1 MQTAPA
7 FARRY
12 VDLHIHTIHSDGS
25 STVKEVVEAAARK
38 GLAAIAITDHDCID
52 AYPEA
57 IEAGT
62 QVGIEVI
69 PGLELSSEIEG
80 TDLHILGYFIDT
92 SNSTLNR
99 RLTEMKEARIIRA
112 RKMVENLNRQGID
125 LRFET
130 VLSIAGVGA
139 IGRPHIAAAMLREEL
154 VYSFRE
160 AFEKYLGYGLPA
172 YVEKY
177 RMQPR
182 EVFDLIKQAG
192 GIPVL
197 AHPGVTNIDGRIP
210 EFIRDGV
217 LGIEA
222 YHTEHSAMF
231 QQNYVKTARK
241 NGLAVTGG
249 SDFHNSSH
257 NKSEIGVPRVP
268 YATVKSLKEVR
279 SRLLQEEPIQ

>member
-25 STVKEVVEAAARK
+25 HTVKDVVETAALK

-57 IEAGT
+57 LKAGA

-80 TDLHILGYFIDT
+80 TDLHILGYFIDC
-92 SNSTLNR
+92 SDPTLTR
-99 RLTEMKEARIIRA
+99 RLTEMKEARYVRA

-125 LRFET
+125 LRFDT
-130 VLSIAGVGA
+130 VLSIAGIGA

-160 AFEKYLGYGLPA
+160 AFEKYLGY
-172 YVEKY
+172 
-177 RMQPR
+177 
-182 EVFDLIKQAG
+182 
-192 GIPVL
+192 
-197 AHPGVTNIDGRIP
+197 
-210 EFIRDGV
+210 
-217 LGIEA
+217 
-222 YHTEHSAMF
+222 
-231 QQNYVKTARK
+231 
-241 NGLAVTGG
+241 
-249 SDFHNSSH
+249 
-257 NKSEIGVPRVP
+257 
-268 YATVKSLKEVR
+268 
-279 SRLLQEEPIQ
+279 

>member
-25 STVKEVVEAAARK
+25 STVQEVLEAASRK

-52 AYPEA
+52 AYPFALEL
-57 IEAGT
+57 GS
-62 QVGIEVI
+62 QSGIEVI

-80 TDLHILGYFIDT
+80 TDLHILGYFIDIA
-92 SNSTLNR
+92 NPTLNR
-99 RLTEMKEARIIRA
+99 RLTQMKEARYVRA
-112 RKMVENLNRQGID
+112 RKIVENLNTQGID
-125 LRFET
+125 LRFDT

-139 IGRPHIAAAMLREEL
+139 IGRPHIAAALLREEL

-177 RMQPR
+177 RMHPK
-182 EVFDLIKQAG
+182 EVFDLIKHAG

-197 AHPGVTNIDGRIP
+197 AHPGVTKIDERIP

-222 YHTEHSAMF
+222 YHTEHSAAF
-231 QQNYVKTARK
+231 QQNYIKIARK
-241 NGLAVTGG
+241 NGLAITGG
-249 SDFHNSSH
+249 SDFHSSNH

-268 YATVKSLKEVR
+268 YSAVKSLKELHSALV
-279 SRLLQEEPIQ
+279 QEELAK

>member
-57 IEAGT
+57 IETGT
-62 QVGIEVI
+62 HMGIEVI

-99 RLTEMKEARIIRA
+99 RLTEMKEARFIRA

-182 EVFDLIKQAG
+182 EVFDLVKQAG

-197 AHPGVTNIDGRIP
+197 AHPGVTDIDGRIP

-222 YHTEHSAMF
+222 YHTEHSAPL

-268 YATVKSLKEVR
+268 YATVKSLKDVR
-279 SRLLQEEPIQ
+279 SRLLQEEPVP

>member
-25 STVKEVVEAAARK
+25 STVKEVLEAAAHK
-38 GLAAIAITDHDCID
+38 GLAAIAITDHDCVD

-57 IEAGT
+57 LERGT
-62 QVGIEVI
+62 QLGIEVI

-80 TDLHILGYFIDT
+80 TDLHILGYFIDIA
-92 SNSTLNR
+92 NATLTR
-99 RLTEMKEARIIRA
+99 RLTEMKEARYVRA
-112 RKMVENLNRQGID
+112 RKIVENLNKDGID
-125 LRFET
+125 LRFDT

-177 RMQPR
+177 RMHPR
-182 EVFDLIKQAG
+182 EVFELIKQAG

-197 AHPGVTNIDGRIP
+197 AHPGVTKVDERIP
-210 EFIRDGV
+210 EFIQDGV
-217 LGIEA
+217 LGIET
-222 YHTEHSAMF
+222 YHTEHSAAY
-231 QQNYVKTARK
+231 QQNYIKIARK
-241 NGLAVTGG
+241 NGLAFTGG

-268 YATVKSLKEVR
+268 YGTVKSLKEVR
-279 SRLLQEEPIQ
+279 SKLMQEGPAP

>member
-7 FARRY
+7 FTRRY

-25 STVKEVVEAAARK
+25 STVKEVLEAASRK
-38 GLAAIAITDHDCID
+38 ALAAIAITDHDCID
-52 AYPEA
+52 AYPYAVEL
-57 IEAGT
+57 GS
-62 QVGIEVI
+62 QLGIEVI

-92 SNSTLNR
+92 ANSILNR
-99 RLTEMKEARIIRA
+99 RLTEMKDARYVRA
-112 RKMVENLNRQGID
+112 RKIVENLNNQGID
-125 LRFET
+125 LRFDT
-130 VLSIAGVGA
+130 VLSIAGIGA
-139 IGRPHIAAAMLREEL
+139 IGRPHIAAALLREEL

-177 RMQPR
+177 RMQPK

-192 GIPVL
+192 GVPVL
-197 AHPGVTNIDGRIP
+197 AHPGITKVDERIT

-222 YHTEHSAMF
+222 YHTEHTATF
-231 QQNYVKTARK
+231 QQNYIKIARK
-241 NGLAVTGG
+241 NGLAITGG

-257 NKSEIGVPRVP
+257 NKSEIGIPRVP
-268 YATVKSLKEVR
+268 YSAVKSLKEQYAGLVR
-279 SRLLQEEPIQ
+279 EGPAT